1 MTGGRQPKFK
11 IDFYTIP
18 THIQWLLWFDEMMD
32 VVVVLVIDVIG
43 SILVLI
49 DVDCSAN
56 IFIYFIIP
64 GKIKFK
70 KPSGTCVDVWL
81 PVVWKTL
88 IVVVVVVSKKNTVLL
103 ITTSL

>member
-1 MTGGRQPKFK
+1 
-11 IDFYTIP
+11 
-18 THIQWLLWFDEMMD
+18 MMD

-56 IFIYFIIP
+56 IFIYFIIT

-70 KPSGTCVDVWL
+70 KPSGTCVDV
-81 PVVWKTL
+81 
-88 IVVVVVVSKKNTVLL
+88 
-103 ITTSL
+103 

>member
-1 MTGGRQPKFK
+1 
-11 IDFYTIP
+11 
-18 THIQWLLWFDEMMD
+18 MMD

-70 KPSGTCVDVWL
+70 KPSGTCVDV
-81 PVVWKTL
+81 
-88 IVVVVVVSKKNTVLL
+88 
-103 ITTSL
+103 